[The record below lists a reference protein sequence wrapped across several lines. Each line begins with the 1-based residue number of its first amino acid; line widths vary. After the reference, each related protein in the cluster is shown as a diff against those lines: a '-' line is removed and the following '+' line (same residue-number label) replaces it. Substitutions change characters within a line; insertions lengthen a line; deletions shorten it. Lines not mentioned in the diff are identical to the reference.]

1 MDDDAANPLPR
12 RRAGAAG
19 VGAAGAADAGT
30 PSAGIPSAGTPGAGR
45 VTAAM
50 VAREAGVSTAT
61 VSLVVSGKAQGRISA
76 ANREKVR
83 AAVERLGYVVDTAG
97 STLSKG
103 FSPVV
108 VLVATDIANPFYAE
122 LISEARAALGDR
134 YELLLSVGGPGR
146 QIDPATIRKLLSL
159 RPAGFLIDAP
169 NAELV
174 AALPPGTRAVL
185 LDAPGL
191 QGGLPSVNLDVADG
205 AAQLA
210 RHLASQGHRN
220 MGYLDSTIDAA
231 TFRVRREAFRETA
244 AELGLEVLDGAASLT
259 DIDAAAEAFAEA
271 WPAWGAA
278 GVTAVVGCTDT
289 HAYGILGAAAEAG
302 VAVPRRLA
310 VAGFDDLP
318 YSRHTSPPLTSVS
331 LPSGEL
337 GAAAGR
343 TLRALIEGGSPEH
356 EHVEVP
362 SRLVARASTSR
373 G

>member
-1 MDDDAANPLPR
+1 MDRMDDDAANPLPG

-19 VGAAGAADAGT
+19 VGAAGAAGVGVAGA
-30 PSAGIPSAGTPGAGR
+30 SGTGR

-76 ANREKVR
+76 ANREKVQ

-122 LISEARAALGDR
+122 LISEARAALGER

-146 QIDPATIRKLLSL
+146 QIDAASIRKLLSL

-191 QGGLPSVNLDVADG
+191 QGALPSVNLDVADG

-210 RHLASQGHRN
+210 RHLAEQGHLRIA
-220 MGYLDSTIDAA
+220 YLDSTIDAA
-231 TFRVRREAFRETA
+231 TFRVRREAFRETS
-244 AELGLEVLDGAASLT
+244 AELGLEVLEGAASLT
-259 DIDAAAEAFAEA
+259 DIDAAAAAFAQA
-271 WPAWGAA
+271 WPSWEAA

-302 VAVPRRLA
+302 IPVPGRLA

-343 TLRALIEGGSPEH
+343 TLRALIEGGALKT

-362 SRLVARASTSR
+362 SRLAARASTSR

>member
-1 MDDDAANPLPR
+1 MDDDAANPLPGP
-12 RRAGAAG
+12 RA
-19 VGAAGAADAGT
+19 
-30 PSAGIPSAGTPGAGR
+30 GAGR

-76 ANREKVR
+76 ANREKVQ

-146 QIDPATIRKLLSL
+146 QIDAASIRKLLSL

-174 AALPPGTRAVL
+174 AALPSGTRAVL

-210 RHLASQGHRN
+210 RHLADQGHRRVV
-220 MGYLDSTIDAA
+220 GYLDSTIDAA
-231 TFRVRREAFRETA
+231 TFRVRRDAFRDTA
-244 AELGLEVLDGAASLT
+244 AELGIEVLDGAASLT
-259 DIDAAAEAFAEA
+259 DIDAAAEAFTEA
-271 WPAWGAA
+271 WPGWDAA

-289 HAYGILGAAAEAG
+289 HAYGVLGAAAEAG
-302 VAVPRRLA
+302 VAVPGRLA

-337 GAAAGR
+337 GSAAGR
-343 TLRALIEGGSPEH
+343 TLRALIEGGSPET

-362 SRLVARASTSR
+362 SRLVARASTAAVQ
-373 G
+373 GATD

>member
-1 MDDDAANPLPR
+1 MDDD
-12 RRAGAAG
+12 GA
-19 VGAAGAADAGT
+19 T
-30 PSAGIPSAGTPGAGR
+30 PSSERGAPSGR
-45 VTAAM
+45 ITAAM

-61 VSLVVSGKAQGRISA
+61 VSLVVSGKAQGRVSA
-76 ANREKVR
+76 ANRGRVE

-97 STLSKG
+97 STLSRG

-122 LISEARAALGDR
+122 LISEARTALGER

-146 QIDPATIRKLLSL
+146 QIDPGTIRKLLSL

-174 AALPPGTRAVL
+174 DSLPSGTRAVL

-191 QGGLPSVNLDVADG
+191 EGRLPSVNLDVADG

-210 RHLASQGHRN
+210 RHLAARGHRRI
-220 MGYLDSTIDAA
+220 GYLDSTIDAA
-231 TFRVRREAFRETA
+231 TFRVRRDAFQATA
-244 AELGLEVLDGAASLT
+244 HGLGLEVHGGAASLT
-259 DIDAAAEAFAEA
+259 DIDDAAAAFAKA
-271 WPAWGAA
+271 WPAWDAA
-278 GVTAVVGCTDT
+278 GVSAVVGCTDT
-289 HAYGILGAAAEAG
+289 HAYGVLGAAAEAG
-302 VAVPRRLA
+302 LDVPERLA

-337 GAAAGR
+337 GTAAGR
-343 TLRALIEGGSPEH
+343 TLRALIEGDEPATR
-356 EHVEVP
+356 HVDVA
-362 SRLVARASTSR
+362 SRLTARRSTAGTASR
-373 G
+373 